1 MDAARASCRRL
12 APTLLYAVCM
22 APRYASRIVRRE
34 ARHAAGLA
42 APFLS
47 PSATVLDVGCGEG
60 YVGAELAELG
70 ATVMLTDIVD
80 VRRCPSLPFQLY
92 DGRHLPYATHAFDMV
107 MLNFVLHHVPNEDKA
122 ALLGEAARV
131 SRRWLFILEDT
142 PRNALDRLMG
152 DRHGRRFR
160 AKIGSSA
167 SFGFLTSGE
176 WEWLFRGLGLVIRNV
191 RALGRFCRA
200 PWQPYARSAFVLEVP
215 A

>member
-1 MDAARASCRRL
+1 
-12 APTLLYAVCM
+12 M
-22 APRYASRIVRRE
+22 APCYVSRIVRRE

-42 APFLS
+42 APFL
-47 PSATVLDVGCGEG
+47 PPAATVLDVGCGEG
-60 YVGAELAELG
+60 YVGAELVEQG
-70 ATVMLTDIVD
+70 AKVVLTDIVD
-80 VRRCPSLPFQLY
+80 LRRCPGLPFQLY
-92 DGRHLPYATHAFDMV
+92 DGRHLPFAARAFDMV

-142 PRNALDRLMG
+142 PRNAFDRLMS
-152 DRHGRRFR
+152 DRHGRQFR

-167 SFGFLTSGE
+167 AFGFLTSGE

-200 PWQPYARSAFVLEVP
+200 PWQPYARSAFILEVP
-215 A
+215 T